1 MTTGIKTMSQTLKR
15 TFLILLLLSGAV
27 LGPVACGGGEPE
39 TPETDPRTRGE
50 PLTVAVETATYRPL
64 GARSVVTGAVEPS
77 RRSMPGSKIMG
88 RVARVPV
95 EEGERVRAG
104 DLLAALESRDLQ
116 AAVRQ
121 AEAAVAGAEARLA
134 NAEAQYERI
143 TRLQAKGSATEKSL
157 EDATSGFRTAEAGL
171 AQAEASLEAA
181 RVTLGYA
188 EIRAPFDG
196 WVVDK
201 RAEAGTMVQP
211 GAPLFTIEDL
221 DPVKVIAEVPETE
234 VSGKGP
240 GDPVTV
246 EVSSVGYW
254 AEGEIVR
261 LVPAG
266 DPRSRTFRIEIAQPN
281 PEGVLMSGLFARVTL
296 DEEGERTALLV
307 PGTAMV
313 SRGQLDGVFVAE
325 EARTDAE
332 GGAAPFVARLRWVR
346 LGDRRGDRVEVTSG
360 LDEGELYLVDPP
372 TGLVDGVPLR
382 VERVETSVGLSGEPP
397 AEGER

>member
-1 MTTGIKTMSQTLKR
+1 MTTGTHAMKQTLKR
-15 TFLILLLLSGAV
+15 TFVILLITSGAA
-27 LGPVACGGGEPE
+27 LGPVACGGGGPE
-39 TPETDPRTRGE
+39 TPEADARTQGE
-50 PLTVAVETATYRPL
+50 PLTVAVETAAYRSV

-77 RRSMPGSKIMG
+77 RRTMPGSKIMG

-95 EEGERVRAG
+95 EEGELVRAG

-121 AEAAVAGAEARLA
+121 AEAGVAAAEARLA

-143 TRLQAKGSATEKSL
+143 TRLQAKGSATDKSL

-221 DPVKVIAEVPETE
+221 DPVKVIAEVPETQ
-234 VSGKGP
+234 VSGRAP

-246 EVSSVGYW
+246 EVPSVGYR

-266 DPRSRTFRIEIAQPN
+266 DPRSRTFRVEIGQPN
-281 PEGVLMSGLFARVTL
+281 PEGVLKSGLFARVTL

-307 PGTAMV
+307 PVTALV
-313 SRGQLDGVFVAE
+313 SRGQLDGVFIAE
-325 EARTDAE
+325 EARADGDA
-332 GGAAPFVARLRWVR
+332 AAPSVARLRWVR
-346 LGDRRGDRVEVTSG
+346 LGDRRGDRVEVISG
-360 LDEGELYLVDPP
+360 LEEGERYLTDPP
-372 TGLVDGVPLR
+372 TGLVDGAPLR
-382 VERVETSVGLSGEPP
+382 VERIETAAEPSDEP
-397 AEGER
+397 VTEGER

>member
-1 MTTGIKTMSQTLKR
+1 MTTGTKTMSQTLKR
-15 TFLILLLLSGAV
+15 TFLILLLVAGAA
-27 LGPVACGGGEPE
+27 LGPVACGGESE
-39 TPETDPRTRGE
+39 TPEADARTRGE
-50 PLTVAVETATYRPL
+50 PLTVAVETAAYRPL

-104 DLLAALESRDLQ
+104 DLLAALESLDLQ

-121 AEAAVAGAEARLA
+121 GEAAVAGAEARLA

-143 TRLQAKGSATEKSL
+143 TRLHAKGSATEKSL

-171 AQAEASLEAA
+171 EQAEASLETA

-201 RAEAGTMVQP
+201 RAEAGDMVQP

-221 DPVKVIAEVPETE
+221 DPVKVIAEVPETQ
-234 VSGKGP
+234 VSGRAP

-246 EVSSVGYW
+246 EVSSVGYR

-266 DPRSRTFRIEIAQPN
+266 DPRSRTFRVEIGQPN
-281 PEGVLMSGLFARVTL
+281 PEGVLKSGLFARVTL

-307 PGTAMV
+307 PDTALV
-313 SRGQLDGVFVAE
+313 ARGQLDGVFVAE
-325 EARTDAE
+325 EARAD
-332 GGAAPFVARLRWVR
+332 GDGDAAPFVARLRWIR
-346 LGDRRGDRVEVTSG
+346 LGDPRGDRVEVTSG
-360 LDEGELYLVDPP
+360 LGEGERYLVDPP
-372 TGLVDGVPLR
+372 TGLVDGTPLR
-382 VERVETSVGLSGEPP
+382 VGRVEPSPGPSGEPP